1 VRKEKKETQ
10 KQSRESALKIL
21 IQKRLEECASYFKHD
36 LAEIDIE
43 VAQRGLAG
51 RSLSCVN
58 VAFNACLKECEFM
71 PRLADICRLMPE
83 EPPTAGEVAV
93 QRLEETLTRN
103 GKVPER
109 WTETLDGLTYHYFGD
124 PKGYKVVERMTR

>member
-1 VRKEKKETQ
+1 MRKEKKETQ

-124 PKGYKVVERMTR
+124 PKGYQVVERMTR